1 MVHGDPGGNH
11 SPDDEQRM
19 RAIATGVVN
28 AAIGEILPQL
38 NRIDNLSA
46 QMEEILWQ
54 LAAMSHNGNMVVDQG
69 CRGTD
74 EMTHGPTPVV
84 QYPGPTLKYKIY
96 QNKIY
101 QSRICH

>member
-11 SPDDEQRM
+11 SSDDEQRI

-46 QMEEILWQ
+46 QIEEILWK
-54 LAAMSHNGNMVVDQG
+54 LAAMSYNGNMVVDQG

-84 QYPGPTLKYKIY
+84 QYPGPTL
-96 QNKIY
+96 
-101 QSRICH
+101 